1 MSFPSRAAGIS
12 LRVGVWGAEEEPTG
26 RTRDRH
32 LNSKSGA
39 LGFFFFA
46 ILIEDSGDCS
56 DCVEIMGGS
65 LEVGVLET
73 CGI

>member
-12 LRVGVWGAEEEPTG
+12 LRVGVWGVEEEPTG
-26 RTRDRH
+26 RAGDRQ

-39 LGFFFFA
+39 LGFFQ
-46 ILIEDSGDCS
+46 ILIESDSGDCS
-56 DCVEIMGGS
+56 DYVEIMGGS

-73 CGI
+73 CDI